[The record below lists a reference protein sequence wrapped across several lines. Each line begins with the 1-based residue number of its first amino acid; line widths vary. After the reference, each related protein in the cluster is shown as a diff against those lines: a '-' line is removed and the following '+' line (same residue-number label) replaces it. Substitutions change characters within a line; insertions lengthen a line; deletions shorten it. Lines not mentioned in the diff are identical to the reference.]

1 MKLYG
6 KTLPSS
12 DVSQTGEDIRDS
24 DTDQRQVPDDSDN
37 HDGSDNQLDA
47 IAIML
52 MPVDMILIIYRVW
65 NAGHAALPVLGR
77 DFALSAIAARRA
89 RAGPFGG
96 DTFSQ
101 RHTVEMLTP
110 ISAAS
115 CLWVSPH
122 AFRISLTSRF
132 FMSIICITHISRSSR
147 NAYR

>member
-12 DVSQTGEDIRDS
+12 DVSQTVEDRRDS

-37 HDGSDNQLDA
+37 QLDA
-47 IAIML
+47 TAIML

-132 FMSIICITHISRSSR
+132 FMSIICITHIARSSR

>member
-12 DVSQTGEDIRDS
+12 DVSQTVEDRRDS
-24 DTDQRQVPDDSDN
+24 DTDQRQVPDD
-37 HDGSDNQLDA
+37 GDNQLDA

-132 FMSIICITHISRSSR
+132 FMSIICITHIARSSR